1 MLVVALLL
9 LALLIGVWVLRKQ
22 IATGFIDRELARAEV
37 PARYEIADLALGGQ
51 RLTNVVLGD
60 PADPDLV
67 ADWVET
73 RTGIGLSGPY
83 LEAVRAGRVRLRGR
97 LVGGRLSLGAIDR
110 LLPAPSGKPFALPA
124 LDATVDDARMR
135 LETPYGLVGL
145 KLTGTG
151 KLDNGFR
158 GSLAA
163 VSDRLN
169 VGGCTGDR
177 LTATVRVRID
187 AAKPILK
194 GPVRLGRLACGDSRA
209 DSVVA
214 TLDLTL
220 GAALDRW
227 QGRAA
232 LATG

>member
-22 IATGFIDRELARAEV
+22 IATGFIDRELARTEV

-97 LVGGRLSLGAIDR
+97 RPPRLRRPTFPAHPAGRRS
-110 LLPAPSGKPFALPA
+110 
-124 LDATVDDARMR
+124 
-135 LETPYGLVGL
+135 
-145 KLTGTG
+145 
-151 KLDNGFR
+151 
-158 GSLAA
+158 
-163 VSDRLN
+163 
-169 VGGCTGDR
+169 
-177 LTATVRVRID
+177 
-187 AAKPILK
+187 
-194 GPVRLGRLACGDSRA
+194 
-209 DSVVA
+209 
-214 TLDLTL
+214 
-220 GAALDRW
+220 
-227 QGRAA
+227 
-232 LATG
+232 